1 MSISRL
7 IFDDKERVG
16 TWVAERVKQLA
27 SWGDFY
33 AMGAELNGELVSGVV
48 YNNVGASNATCHIAV
63 SKPTKTLSELL
74 DHAFVYAFKQLG
86 LKRLTVFVES
96 TNEKSLKI
104 TSHIGFVE
112 EGVMHQA
119 GDNGQDVIIKVL
131 WPGNYRRGRKHG

>member
-1 MSISRL
+1 MSASSL

-16 TWVAERVKQLA
+16 TWDAERVKQLA

-63 SKPTKTLSELL
+63 SKPTKTLSQLL
-74 DHAFVYAFKQLG
+74 DHAFVYAFDQLG

-96 TNEKSLKI
+96 TNHKSLRI
-104 TSHIGFVE
+104 VNHIGFVQ

-119 GDNGQDVIIKVL
+119 GDDGQDVVILVL
-131 WPGNYRRGRKHG
+131 WPGNYRRGRKDG